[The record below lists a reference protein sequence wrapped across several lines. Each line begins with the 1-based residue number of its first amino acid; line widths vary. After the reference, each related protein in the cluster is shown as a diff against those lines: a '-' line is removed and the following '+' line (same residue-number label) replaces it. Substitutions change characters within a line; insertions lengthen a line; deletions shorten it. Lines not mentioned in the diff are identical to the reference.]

1 MANERRLFVL
11 VHGFTRSPEDFC
23 ELARLIEA
31 QHPEAHCLR
40 IRLPLGLFA
49 ATRAHVL
56 ASRLAADVGQA
67 WDDAASTGAPW
78 DKIVLIGHSMGGQ
91 LLRAAFAEAAGIGPD
106 ATRTGEPAAWTL
118 NVSRIVLLAA
128 VARGWQSNVAMSP
141 GFRLALW
148 FGGLIDHLPFRRLT
162 IFDLRRGSAFQTML
176 RLQWLALR
184 AVPSAPGAQVPVV
197 QVLGDID
204 DLMPP
209 SDHVD
214 LATGGG
220 FHYLEVPD
228 TDHLNIVRPDTPD
241 RDRVLRLALF
251 GSLVDLKRQSTPAD
265 QIADVYGAG
274 VDDVDDRD
282 GDASDAGA
290 VSHVAMI
297 VHGIRDHGFWT
308 PKLARRL
315 QALADQ
321 NRNIAC
327 RTVTSSY
334 GFFPMG
340 PFLSRTARLRRVEW
354 FMDQYVECR
363 ARFPRAKISFIGHSN
378 GTYLLARALEL
389 CPALRFEAVVFAG
402 SVVRPNYDWITPLGR
417 GQVRRVLNYVATR
430 DLIVAAFPKFLGRL
444 RVFDLGSAGHD
455 GFLEEP
461 PVQNVRF
468 APGGHDAA
476 IRREHWDDI
485 AAFVLAGDQVPT
497 VLPSER
503 RVRRRDE
510 IFPWIASWLAV
521 PVLVVVAA
529 LFAAGVFFAVT
540 CWLPNFLLIPV
551 LTGILVVAGIGLFLA
566 RY

>member
-11 VHGFTRSPEDFC
+11 VHGFTRSPDDFA

-31 QHPEAHCLR
+31 RSPNAHCLGV
-40 IRLPLGLFA
+40 RLPLGLFA
-49 ATRAHVL
+49 ATRAHIL
-56 ASRLAADVGQA
+56 ASRLAADIGRA
-67 WDDAASTGAPW
+67 WDEAADAGAPW
-78 DKIVLIGHSMGGQ
+78 DEIILVGHSMGGQ
-91 LLRAAFAEAAGIGPD
+91 LLRAALVEAVGIGPD
-106 ATRTGEPAAWTL
+106 ATRTREPAAWTHH
-118 NVSRIVLLAA
+118 VGRIVLLAA
-128 VARGWQSNVAMSP
+128 VARGWQPNVAMSP

-148 FGGLIDHLPFRRLT
+148 FGSLIDHLPFRRLT

-176 RLQWLALR
+176 RLRWLALK
-184 AVPSAPGAQVPVV
+184 AVPDAPGARTPVV
-197 QVLGDID
+197 QVLGDTD

-220 FHYLEVPD
+220 FHYLEVVD
-228 TDHLNIVRPDTPD
+228 TDHLNIVRPDTPE
-241 RDRVLRLALF
+241 RARVLQLALF
-251 GSLVDLKRQSTPAD
+251 GSLDELRRQSTPVD
-265 QIADVYGAG
+265 LVEDVYGAG
-274 VDDVDDRD
+274 VDDLDD
-282 GDASDAGA
+282 GDSGSDPGA
-290 VSHVAMI
+290 VSHVTMI

-315 QALADQ
+315 QGLADQ
-321 NRNIAC
+321 NPQITC
-327 RTVTSSY
+327 RAVTSSY

-354 FMDQYVECR
+354 FMDQYVEFR
-363 ARFPRAKISFIGHSN
+363 ACFPQARISFIGHSN

-402 SVVRPNYDWITPLGR
+402 SVVRPNYDWRTPLGR
-417 GQVRRVLNYVATR
+417 GQVQRVLNYVATR

-455 GFLEEP
+455 GFRDEP

-485 AAFVLAGDQVPT
+485 AAFVLTGEQAPT
-497 VLPSER
+497 ASPSER

-510 IFPWIASWLAV
+510 ILPWIASWLAV
-521 PVLVVVAA
+521 PVLLAIAA
-529 LFAAGVFFAVT
+529 LFAAIVFLAVT
-540 CWLPNFLLIPV
+540 CWLPTFLLIPI
-551 LTGILVVAGIGLFLA
+551 LTGILVVAGIGLFLS